1 MFERYIV
8 VCDASRAEIFGLGHN
23 VNKHMTWL
31 VELALLDNPER
42 RLRPSERFSA
52 TRPGVQR
59 ANKNGPVYGVND
71 GRDKHDRELDRR
83 FAGEVAQR
91 LRGLVGPEAHV
102 VLTASPRMLAL
113 LTAELHKQVP
123 GAHLESLAADLIRF
137 PPARLHDYLAKRG
150 LIPERGRA
158 GLRA

>member
-23 VNKHMTWL
+23 IKKHMTWL
-31 VELALLDNPER
+31 SEIAVLENPER
-42 RLRPSERFSA
+42 RQRPSERFSA

-59 ANKNGPVYGVND
+59 AYKNGPVYGVSD
-71 GRDKHDRELDRR
+71 GREGHDRELDRR
-83 FAGEVAQR
+83 FAVEVAQR
-91 LRGLVGPEAHV
+91 LRSLVGPEARV
-102 VLTASPRMLAL
+102 VLAASPRMLSL
-113 LTAELHKQVP
+113 LTAELHKQIP

-137 PPARLHDYLAKRG
+137 TRARLHDYLAKRG

-158 GLRA
+158 RIRA